1 MTDHEKTLKLIKLL
15 NYKPAQT
22 AAAMNI
28 SAKAVQFKTNGA
40 KYHKFT
46 AANLAALEAF
56 IYDLYLQSK
65 EITKQH

>member
-1 MTDHEKTLKLIKLL
+1 MTEHEKTLQLIKLL

-22 AAAMNI
+22 AAAMKI

-46 AANLAALEAF
+46 AANLEALEAF
-56 IYDLYLQSK
+56 INNLYLQSK
-65 EITKQH
+65 EITKK

>member
-46 AANLAALEAF
+46 AANLEALKSF
-56 IYDLYLQSK
+56 INDVYLQSK